1 MRVHHLT
8 ENAEFDLKHTSRG
21 YHHGQYDL
29 AVVAYSGDKV
39 AGWIDYSVY
48 DGEASIQMIEVKPEY
63 ARRGLAKQMLLAL
76 QDKYPDQEIDWG
88 SLTQDGSKLYQSMKW
103 KKIKGPGYE
112 IAQKLKASEAEQ
124 KSIEDEVIAFMSKR
138 QPMSTASPELQK
150 KVERYYDL
158 DSEIRDYND
167 ELEYDNPV
175 YQKIMIG

>member
-1 MRVHHLT
+1 MRYTDLL
-8 ENAEFDLKHTSRG
+8 ENVEFDLKHTSRG

-29 AVVAYSGDKV
+29 AVVVYSGDEI
-39 AGWIDYSVY
+39 AGWIDYAVY
-48 DGEASIQMIEVKPEY
+48 EGEASIQMIEVKPEY

-88 SLTQDGSKLYQSMKW
+88 SLTRDGSKLYQSMKW

-112 IAQKLKASEAEQ
+112 IAQKLKASESEQ
-124 KSIEDEVIAFMSKR
+124 ETIESEVAAFMSTR
-138 QPMSTASPELQK
+138 QPISNAPPELQK
-150 KVERYYDL
+150 KIERYYDL

-167 ELEYDNPV
+167 DLEYDNPV

>member
-8 ENAEFDLKHTSRG
+8 ENVEFDLKHTSRG

-29 AVVAYSGDKV
+29 AVVAYSGDEI

-88 SLTQDGSKLYQSMKW
+88 SLTRDGSKLYQSMKW
-103 KKIKGPGYE
+103 KKIK
-112 IAQKLKASEAEQ
+112 ASSLFWKHMGIKSVFIWTEATVMVSMFS
-124 KSIEDEVIAFMSKR
+124 KS
-138 QPMSTASPELQK
+138 
-150 KVERYYDL
+150 
-158 DSEIRDYND
+158 
-167 ELEYDNPV
+167 
-175 YQKIMIG
+175 